1 MKNKILGPLSITAL
15 FILLNAVTVSAQV
28 CPSKSNAPWELWI
41 SKVQL
46 NTLDNASDKFK
57 DYNTLG
63 YSDFTNLSAT
73 LTKGQSYPLTITAG
87 LSWSGVLNNAYYRA
101 WIDWNGDNTFQNSEL
116 VAASSST
123 NPFIGYVRVPDNVT
137 VGDKR
142 MRIAVKLGE
151 FPTVCENFAGG
162 EVEDYTVTV
171 AEPTQTTGYDLIV
184 LNLTVPPRL
193 TLNVIDTI
201 RFDIKNIGGVSSPG
215 SYVSVF
221 ISSTNN
227 QPSGDF
233 VFYTGLTLDDLAP
246 NASRTYAAP
255 VRVPTTWTSETAYSV
270 VTILSSAN
278 EINASNNTA
287 TAPSNVFLRPLTTC
301 ANQISVKNTVLCYDN
316 ANPNAIKINVAEGD
330 TVFQKIVNKNGQV
343 LSTSQFGNFKK
354 DSVFVVNNQVIKKL
368 ANGAIAYTKTITP
381 SVLSR
386 YPKINLA
393 LEMSDGTFVLAG
405 LQKNVDWIYPPSNRD
420 SLVLI
425 TTDAQLN
432 YQQSEVVFQNSGA
445 YEPPYNGVLELMN
458 LPNNQF
464 VLMYYVGRSGSI
476 GQSILNITTYQKN
489 NAQLQL
495 IKSSENGSYLVEKP
509 ILSSACG
516 NNLVFKNYGT
526 SSESSKGGTSGGISS
541 SIFNLDS
548 MRYLTSKSTSSSY
561 GIGGSSTSYSYAAN
575 PSLGANTTQISANYG
590 YDTLTRSQN
599 FGELFIYFYNANQ
612 QLTFRKKIPFVP
624 YEHIIRTGDTTCLII
639 VKRNERTFVFNPDC
653 VGTPPNL
660 PDLTISNINMS
671 DSSVQIGEILYFS
684 FDAKNIGTANVP
696 NSFTIKSY
704 LSTDRI
710 LDANDYQ
717 NGVINTAN
725 YPAGT
730 TISQIQGAMRVNAP
744 VFPYNF
750 YLILTIDANNQVDE
764 NDEFNNIVVSTNKI
778 EVLSYLNPSC
788 SYQDSVQLVRLY
800 NATNGANWTRKWN
813 LSTPIRTWYGL
824 TFSQSGCLEKI
835 ALSGNNLVGTIP
847 DSLNFTNLT
856 HLLLSDNQLIG
867 SIPNFDQPTL
877 TLLDLNR
884 NNLIGS
890 IPNFNKTNLSRLQL
904 GFNQLSGTV
913 PNFNLP
919 NLSELYLFNN
929 RLTGLIP
936 NFNLPLLAF
945 MRLDNN
951 QLSGN
956 LPTFNF
962 VNLVY
967 LYLNNNQLSGC
978 IPLSYKRFCRLTVN
992 IQNNPNLETQDFNA
1006 FCTNNTGACAGG
1018 VNTNDIAL
1026 TISGDPSVYRPYS
1039 TQKFTI
1045 TAKNNGTQAFTDVK
1059 IDFPYPTKTVNGGNI
1074 TPSVGTWQEWCSGG
1088 IQCYTWTIPN
1098 LAANTTATL
1107 EIPVYVL
1114 DAVGTMTATTHLLSS
1129 NPVDSNA
1136 SNNVATVLVNRAGSP
1151 PIQPFVQ
1158 SKDKQATVL
1167 SQRLHP
1173 TLVEHFIVVDV
1184 ESNEAQQID
1193 FQIINALGTVVQ
1205 TEKMTIE
1212 RGNNKRQ
1219 FDVSQL
1225 PKGLY
1230 LIQTSVG
1237 QGRNVPM
1244 KFVKY

>member
-1 MKNKILGPLSITAL
+1 MKNSKIGPLSIAAL
-15 FILLNAVTVSAQV
+15 FILLNAVTASAQV

-41 SKVQL
+41 AKVQL
-46 NTLDNASDKFK
+46 NTLNNESDKFK
-57 DYNTLG
+57 DYNSLG

-73 LTKGQSYPLTITAG
+73 LTKGQSYPLTITVG

-123 NPFIGYVRVPDNVT
+123 NPFIGYVRVPDNVA
-137 VGDKR
+137 VGGKR
-142 MRIAVKLGE
+142 MRIAMKLGGY
-151 FPTVCENFAGG
+151 PTPCENFAGG
-162 EVEDYTVTV
+162 EVEDYTLTV

-184 LNLTVPPRL
+184 SNLTVPPRL
-193 TLNVIDTI
+193 TLDVSDTI
-201 RFDIKNIGGVSSPG
+201 RFDIKNIGGVTSPETRI
-215 SYVSVF
+215 SVF
-221 ISSTNN
+221 MSTDN
-227 QPSGDF
+227 QLSVDD
-233 VFYTGLTLDDLAP
+233 VFYYSFSTDSIAP
-246 NASRTYAAP
+246 NTSRTYTSS
-255 VRVPTTWTSETAYSV
+255 VRIPATWTSESAYSI
-270 VTILSSAN
+270 VTT
-278 EINASNNTA
+278 TA
-287 TAPSNVFLRPLTTC
+287 TSNEFNTTNNVGIGRSNVFLRPLPC
-301 ANQISVKNTVLCYDN
+301 LNPISTNNTVLCYDN
-316 ANPNAIKINVAEGD
+316 SNPNAIKINVAEGD

-343 LSTSQFGNFKK
+343 LSTSQLGNLKK
-354 DSVFVVNNQVIKKL
+354 DSVFVVNNQVVKKL
-368 ANGAIAYTKTITP
+368 ANGTIAYTKTISP

-386 YPKINLA
+386 YPKIDLA
-393 LEMSDGTFVLAG
+393 VEMSDSTFVLAG
-405 LQKNVDWIYPPSNRD
+405 LQKYLEPFGIRYLDRD
-420 SLVLI
+420 SLILI

-432 YQQSEVVFQNSGA
+432 FQQSEIVYKNEGA
-445 YEPPYNGVLELMN
+445 YAPNYNGALELMPF
-458 LPNNQF
+458 PNNQF
-464 VLMYYVGRSGSI
+464 VMMYYIGYYGSVS
-476 GQSILNITTYQKN
+476 QSLLNFTRYQKN
-489 NAQLQL
+489 NTQLQQL
-495 IKSSENGSYLVEKP
+495 NGFANGSSLTEKP
-509 ILSSACG
+509 ILSSVCG

-526 SSESSKGGTSGGISS
+526 SSSSSKGSTTGGISS
-541 SIFNLDS
+541 SILNLDS
-548 MRYLTSKSTSSSY
+548 MRLLTSKSTSSSF
-561 GIGGSSTSYSYAAN
+561 GIGGSSINYGYSAN
-575 PSLGANTTQISANYG
+575 PNLGANTVQISANYG
-590 YDTLTRSQN
+590 YDTITRNQN
-599 FGELFIYFYNANQ
+599 FSELVVYFYNANQ
-612 QLTFRKKIPFVP
+612 QITFRKKIPFVP

-639 VKRNERTFVFNPDC
+639 VKRNERTFIFNPDC
-653 VGTPPNL
+653 VGTPPIL
-660 PDLTISNINMS
+660 PDLTLSNLNMR
-671 DSSVQIGEILYFS
+671 DTSVEIGEILYFT

-696 NSFTIKSY
+696 NNFTIKSY
-704 LSTDRI
+704 LSADRV
-710 LDANDYQ
+710 LDANDYK

-730 TISQIQGAMRVNAP
+730 TISQIQGAMRVSSP
-744 VFPYNF
+744 IYLSNF
-750 YLILTIDANNQVDE
+750 YLILKIDADNQVDE
-764 NDEFNNIVVSTNKI
+764 NDEFNNTIVSTNKI
-778 EVLSYLNPSC
+778 EVLSYINPSC
-788 SYQDSVQLVRLY
+788 RYQDSVQLVRLY
-800 NATNGANWTRKWN
+800 NATNGANWHSKWDLTR
-813 LSTPIRTWYGL
+813 SIRTWGGL

-835 ALSGNNLVGTIP
+835 NLQGNNLVGTIP

-856 HLLLSDNQLIG
+856 SLNLGNNQL
-867 SIPNFDQPTL
+867 T
-877 TLLDLNR
+877 
-884 NNLIGS
+884 
-890 IPNFNKTNLSRLQL
+890 
-904 GFNQLSGTV
+904 GT
-913 PNFNLP
+913 
-919 NLSELYLFNN
+919 
-929 RLTGLIP
+929 IP
-936 NFNLPLLAF
+936 NFNLPSLTYMQLN
-945 MRLDNN
+945 NN

-967 LYLNNNQLSGC
+967 LYLYNNQLSGC
-978 IPLSYKRFCRLTVN
+978 IPLSYRRFCRLTVN
-992 IQNNPNLETQDFNA
+992 IQNNPNLDTQDFNA

-1129 NPVDSNA
+1129 NPVDSNVT
-1136 SNNVATVLVNRAGSP
+1136 NNVATVLVNRAGSP

-1205 TEKMTIE
+1205 TEKMAIE
-1212 RGNNKRQ
+1212 KGNNKRQ

-1237 QGRNVPM
+1237 QGQNVPM

>member
-1 MKNKILGPLSITAL
+1 MKNSKIGPLSITAL
-15 FILLNAVTVSAQV
+15 FILLNAVTVFAQY

-41 SKVQL
+41 AKVQL
-46 NTLDNASDKFK
+46 NALNNESDKFK

-87 LSWSGVLNNAYYRA
+87 LSWSGVLNNAYCRA
-101 WIDWNGDNTFQNSEL
+101 WIDWNGDNTFQNNEL
-116 VAASSST
+116 FAESSST
-123 NPFIGYVRVPDNVT
+123 NPFIGYVRVPDNVA

-142 MRIAVKLGE
+142 MRIAVKLGG

-184 LNLTVPPRL
+184 SNLTVPPRL
-193 TLNVIDTI
+193 TLDVSDTI
-201 RFDIKNIGGVSSPG
+201 RFDIKNIGGVTSPETRI
-215 SYVSVF
+215 SVF
-221 ISSTNN
+221 MSTDN
-227 QPSGDF
+227 QLSVDD
-233 VFYTGLTLDDLAP
+233 VFYYSFSTDSIAP
-246 NASRTYAAP
+246 NTSRTYTSS
-255 VRVPTTWTSETAYSV
+255 VRIPATWTSESAYSI
-270 VTILSSAN
+270 VTTKATSN
-278 EINASNNTA
+278 EFNTTNNVGIGR
-287 TAPSNVFLRPLTTC
+287 SNVFLRPLPC
-301 ANQISVKNTVLCYDN
+301 LNQISTNNTVLCYDN
-316 ANPNAIKINVAEGD
+316 SNPNAIKINVAEGD
-330 TVFQKIVNKNGQV
+330 TVFQKIVDKNGQV
-343 LSTSQFGNFKK
+343 LSTSPLGNIRK
-354 DSVFVVNNQVIKKL
+354 DSVLVINNQVIKKL
-368 ANGAIAYTKTITP
+368 ANGTIAYTKTITP
-381 SVLSR
+381 SVLNR
-386 YPKINLA
+386 YPKIELA
-393 LEMSDGTFVLAG
+393 LEMSDGTYVLAG
-405 LQKNVDWIYPPSNRD
+405 LQKYLEPFGYSPLNRD
-420 SLVLI
+420 SLILI

-432 YQQSEVVFQNSGA
+432 YQQSIVVFQNSGA
-445 YEPPYNGVLELMN
+445 YVTPFNGVLELMP
-458 LPNNQF
+458 LSDNQF
-464 VLMYYVGRSGSI
+464 VFMHYVGRSELTE
-476 GQSILNITTYQKN
+476 QSIIFITKYQKN
-489 NAQLQL
+489 DAQLQR
-495 IKSSENGSYLVEKP
+495 ISSYDRGSSVIGKP
-509 ILSSACG
+509 ILSSVSG
-516 NNLVFKNYGT
+516 NNLLFKNKVAIGYN
-526 SSESSKGGTSGGISS
+526 SVGGTTGSGGIYW
-541 SIFNLDS
+541 SILNLDS
-548 MRYLTSKSTSSSY
+548 MRHLALKITNGRYSIGFSTTNYAYY
-561 GIGGSSTSYSYAAN
+561 GN
-575 PSLGANTTQISANYG
+575 PNISFNTYQISGNYG
-590 YDTLTRSQN
+590 FDSLTRREN
-599 FGELFIYFYNANQ
+599 LGELVIGFHNANLQ
-612 QLTFRKKIPFVP
+612 VTFKKKIPFVP

-639 VKRNERTFVFNPDC
+639 VTRNEQTFAFNPDC
-653 VGTPPNL
+653 TGPPPIL
-660 PDLTISNINMS
+660 PDLTLSNVTMR
-671 DSSVQIGEILYFS
+671 DSSVEIGEILYFT

-696 NSFTIKSY
+696 NNFTIKSY
-704 LSTDRI
+704 LSADRV
-710 LDANDYQ
+710 LDANDYK

-730 TISQIQGAMRVNAP
+730 TISQIQGAMRISSP
-744 VFPYNF
+744 IYPSSF
-750 YLILTIDANNQVDE
+750 YLILKIDADNQVDE
-764 NDEFNNIVVSTNKI
+764 NDEFNNTIVSTNKI

-788 SYQDSVQLVRLY
+788 RNRDSVQLVRLY
-800 NATNGANWTRKWN
+800 NSTNGANWYNKWD
-813 LSTPIRTWYGL
+813 LTTSIRTWYGL

-835 ALSGNNLVGTIP
+835 ALSSNNLVGTIP
-847 DSLNFTNLT
+847 DSLNFNNLT
-856 HLLLSDNQLIG
+856 SLNLGNNQLTG
-867 SIPNFDQPTL
+867 T
-877 TLLDLNR
+877 
-884 NNLIGS
+884 
-890 IPNFNKTNLSRLQL
+890 IPNFNFPNLVYLSLSR
-904 GFNQLSGTV
+904 NQLTGTI

-929 RLTGLIP
+929 RLTGSIP
-936 NFNLPLLAF
+936 NFNLPLLAYVS
-945 MRLDNN
+945 LNNN

-956 LPTFNF
+956 LPTLNF

-992 IQNNPNLETQDFNA
+992 IQNNPNLATQDFNA
-1006 FCTNNTGACAGG
+1006 FCTNNTGACTGG

-1039 TQKFTI
+1039 TQNFTI
-1045 TAKNNGTQAFTDVK
+1045 SAKNNGTQAFTDVK
-1059 IDFPYPTKTVNGGNI
+1059 IDFPYPTKTVNEGNI

-1205 TEKMTIE
+1205 IEKMTIE

-1237 QGRNVPM
+1237 QGQNVPM
-1244 KFVKY
+1244 KFVKF